1 METTKTLIFMDLEST
16 GLFDDSYSD
25 PLINPG
31 PPKDLTRRLENI
43 IRSDGRQK
51 PHITEISFVSIP
63 TTLFKEAS
71 KQLNKELNIRKNQL
85 VDFYMPVVTNIQTRQ
100 INPKLNS
107 SGWAKY
113 EMLRIKR
120 PDVFQLR
127 REDLEVKNT
136 FAQEWPGFH
145 QMLSVAPKPACLIA
159 HNGICFDFRL
169 LMHELIQSNLLEK
182 WPIPEGVYFL
192 DTLSSLFD
200 IESAFD
206 NEVEITTRNINWKY
220 IISQNGGEE
229 EDEEEE
235 KEEINKTT
243 GIIIDTLE
251 NLIRAPP
258 TEEQLQRTPDKKQK
272 GNEEIK
278 RKGAKRC
285 LFGNTSSS
293 SQPPTPVTFMRTE
306 SWSPAKR
313 RRINSQYFGRNR
325 EGNWDFNSHQ
335 AKRETFGRGKKTLSA
350 LQERFFVKGLFSS
363 HRAQGDSEAL
373 LQCCLA
379 YGDDFISYMD
389 KHRAVFPIE
398 RFQENPN
405 FE

>member
-1 METTKTLIFMDLEST
+1 MEATKTLIFMDLEST

-51 PHITEISFVSIP
+51 PHITEISLISIP
-63 TTLFKEAS
+63 SKLFKEAS
-71 KQLNKELNIRKNQL
+71 KQLNKELNIRNNQL
-85 VDFYMPVVTNIQTRQ
+85 VDFFIPVITNIQTRQ

-107 SGWAKY
+107 TEWANY
-113 EMLRIKR
+113 ELLRMNKPNVI
-120 PDVFQLR
+120 QLR
-127 REDLEVKNT
+127 REDLELKNT
-136 FAQEWPGFH
+136 FAEEWPGFH
-145 QMLSVAPKPACLIA
+145 QMLSIAPKPACLIA

-192 DTLSSLFD
+192 DTLSSLPD
-200 IESAFD
+200 IENSFD
-206 NEVEITTRNINWKY
+206 NEVEITTRNVNWKY
-220 IISQNGGEE
+220 IISQNEGEE
-229 EDEEEE
+229 EEENEEEE
-235 KEEINKTT
+235 IDNNEGTT
-243 GIIIDTLE
+243 DNFE

-258 TEEQLQRTPDKKQK
+258 TEEQLQKTPDFNKKQ
-272 GNEEIK
+272 NEKKEMG

-285 LFGNTSSS
+285 LFGSSTSTS
-293 SQPPTPVTFMRTE
+293 PPTPVTFMRTE

-335 AKRETFGRGKKTLSA
+335 AKRETVGRGKRTLLA
-350 LQERFFVKGLFSS
+350 LQERFFITGLFSS
-363 HRAQGDSEAL
+363 HRAQGDAEAL

-379 YGDDFISYMD
+379 YGEDFLSYMD
-389 KHRAVFPIE
+389 KHRAAFPIE
-398 RFQENPN
+398 SFRENVN
-405 FE
+405 YF